1 MEASKTGSVIPEY
14 NVVQDV
20 RASQKVFTAS
30 WPMTIT
36 PLDTCGRVRLTG
48 AKYQAVAE
56 SQHPLARAVIE
67 NYKIWQQRG
76 GWVQDAD
83 ASSILFDCVAVYLA
97 YADELLTMRRMKV
110 TVTDDGFT
118 REDPAGHEMNVAMEW
133 KNMGAFE
140 DRIVARLTEGK

>member
-1 MEASKTGSVIPEY
+1 M
-14 NVVQDV
+14 
-20 RASQKVFTAS
+20 
-30 WPMTIT
+30 
-36 PLDTCGRVRLTG
+36 RLTG

>member
-1 MEASKTGSVIPEY
+1 M
-14 NVVQDV
+14 QDV